1 MKRSARG
8 VDGEEPTPMKRPARV
23 TGGHRGLRVVHAFLR
38 IVLVC
43 ALVVLLALIAV
54 REVQGL
60 AAAAVAGRA
69 ATSSSTTV
77 PSIGPTSSAPTTT
90 PTPAG
95 ALPAPTGGHA

>member
-1 MKRSARG
+1 
-8 VDGEEPTPMKRPARV
+8 MKRPARV

-60 AAAAVAGRA
+60 AAAAVAGHDGTR
-69 ATSSSTTV
+69 TSTSTTV

-95 ALPAPTGGHA
+95 ALPAAPTGGRA